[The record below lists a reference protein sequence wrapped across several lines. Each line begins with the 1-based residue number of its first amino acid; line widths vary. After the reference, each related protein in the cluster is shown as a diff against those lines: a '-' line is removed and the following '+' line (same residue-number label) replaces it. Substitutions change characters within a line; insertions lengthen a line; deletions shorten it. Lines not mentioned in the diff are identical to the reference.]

1 MSRQLL
7 FDENLSPRL
16 PALLSDQFPGSRHVR
31 DVGLRGAT
39 DQDIWNFAA
48 SADFTIV
55 TKDDDFRGLSLLRG
69 APPKRKFLLLY
80 TASSSSPARPCS
92 PSARVEGGPM
102 FCLQGGDQSGVI
114 GMPPAELES
123 SGPCRGLL
131 VHTESKQARGF

>member
-48 SADFTIV
+48 AADFTIV

-69 APPKRKFLLLY
+69 APPKVIWL
-80 TASSSSPARPCS
+80 
-92 PSARVEGGPM
+92 
-102 FCLQGGDQSGVI
+102 VI
-114 GMPPAELES
+114 GNCTTREILQVLTENGASLFSFIIEPS
-123 SGPCRGLL
+123 SALL
-131 VHTESKQARGF
+131 ALRTG

>member
-48 SADFTIV
+48 AADFTIV

-69 APPKRKFLLLY
+69 APPKVIW
-80 TASSSSPARPCS
+80 P
-92 PSARVEGGPM
+92 
-102 FCLQGGDQSGVI
+102 VI
-114 GMPPAELES
+114 GNCTTHEILQILTENDASLFSFIIEPSTA
-123 SGPCRGLL
+123 LL
-131 VHTESKQARGF
+131 AFRKG

>member
-48 SADFTIV
+48 AADFTIV

-69 APPKRKFLLLY
+69 APPKVIWL
-80 TASSSSPARPCS
+80 
-92 PSARVEGGPM
+92 
-102 FCLQGGDQSGVI
+102 VI
-114 GMPPAELES
+114 GNCTTREILQVLTDNDASLFSFIIEPSTA
-123 SGPCRGLL
+123 LL
-131 VHTESKQARGF
+131 ALRKG